1 MLTHSRRDLLLVLGG
16 VVPFARVAG
25 VFAQSA
31 DVSSY
36 SDADREAFLRGGA
49 IVSSK
54 DIGEGVT
61 KPIRAELSW
70 KGVTHS
76 AQIQRVDK
84 ALPDFFGK
92 DGAILPSRDS
102 WRFNVAAYRLDRLLR
117 LNMVPPSVSRPYKGV
132 AAAFT
137 WWADDVK
144 GEETQRVRER
154 WTAPDAEQFE
164 RQRAVGRV
172 FDELIMNIDRNL
184 GNLLI
189 TNSWQVV
196 LIDHTRAFA
205 PYKDIRNRD
214 NLTRCSRTLL
224 AQLSSLTE
232 AAVSKSVGTSLTRVE
247 IAALLAR
254 RDRITSFFNEAVK
267 TKGEADVLFD

>member
-1 MLTHSRRDLLLVLGG
+1 
-16 VVPFARVAG
+16 VVPFARVTG
-25 VFAQSA
+25 VLAQPA
-31 DVSSY
+31 DVPSY
-36 SDADREAFLRGGA
+36 SDADREAFLLGGA

-84 ALPDFFGK
+84 PLPDFFGK
-92 DGAILPSRDS
+92 DGTILPSRDS
-102 WRFNVAAYRLDRLLR
+102 WRFNVAAYRIDRLLR
-117 LNMVPPSVSRPYKGV
+117 LNMVPASVSRPYKGV
-132 AAAFT
+132 PAAFT

-144 GEETQRVRER
+144 GEETQRIREH
-154 WTAPDAEQFE
+154 WTAPDSERFE

-189 TNSWQVV
+189 TNSWQVI

-214 NLTRCSRTLL
+214 NLTRCSRALL

-232 AAVSKSVGTSLTRVE
+232 AAVGRSVGTLLTRVE

-254 RDRITSFFNEAVK
+254 RDRITAFFNEAVK